1 LAALIVALPA
11 AAQAAET
18 PIPASPATWVTDTAG
33 VLDPATRSALNAK
46 LSAYERSSGHQVIV
60 WIGTTTGD
68 APLEDW
74 TIRAFTA
81 WKVGR
86 KHLDDGLAL
95 FIFMQDRKVRIEV
108 GYGLEGKV
116 TDAKAS
122 RIARNE
128 VAARLKRGDPN
139 GAVTAGVDGL
149 LAAIGG
155 TDNAATDQNGQTGA
169 LQWTDALP
177 LLLFFLVFAIFFGML
192 LSARRAMHGMYTI
205 GRGGGMP
212 FGGFWSSGSSG
223 GFSGGGFGGGFSG
236 GGGMGGGGGAS
247 AGW

>member
-1 LAALIVALPA
+1 LAALLLAMPA
-11 AAQAAET
+11 AARAAET
-18 PIPASPATWVTDTAG
+18 PIPPSPKMWVTDNAG
-33 VLDPATRSALNAK
+33 VLDPATLTALNTK
-46 LSAYERSSGHQVIV
+46 LASYQRSSGHQVIV

-86 KHLDDGLAL
+86 KGLDDGLAL
-95 FIFMQDRKVRIEV
+95 FIFMQDHKVRIEV

-128 VAARLKRGDPN
+128 VAARMKNGDPK
-139 GAVTAGVDGL
+139 GAVTAGVDAL

-155 TDNAATDQNGQTGA
+155 TDTTATDQDQTGSA
-169 LQWTDALP
+169 WAAAIP
-177 LLLFFLVFAIFFGML
+177 LLLFLLVFGVFFFML
-192 LSARRAMHGMYTI
+192 LTARRAMHGMYTI

-212 FGGFWSSGSSG
+212 FGGFWSGGSSG

>member
-1 LAALIVALPA
+1 LAALFLAMAPA
-11 AAQAAET
+11 AARAAEM
-18 PIPASPATWVTDTAG
+18 PIPPSPATWVTDNAG
-33 VLDPATRSALNAK
+33 VLDPATRTALNTK
-46 LSAYERSSGHQVIV
+46 LASYQRSSGHQVIV

-86 KHLDDGLAL
+86 KGLDDGLAL
-95 FIFMQDRKVRIEV
+95 FIFMQDHKVRIEV

-128 VAARLKRGDPN
+128 VAARLKSGDPN
-139 GAVTAGVDGL
+139 GAVTAGVDAL

-155 TDNAATDQNGQTGA
+155 TDTAATDQDQTGIA
-169 LQWTDALP
+169 WADAIP
-177 LLLFFLVFAIFFGML
+177 LILFLLVFGVFFVML

-212 FGGFWSSGSSG
+212 FGGGFWSSGGSG